1 MKTAKKQ
8 LSAQDIQDEILFKMP
23 ANKSLKLASDF
34 SMFIMMLNKTVNE
47 APRSK
52 LRDIFSARKIIP
64 IRRFSS
70 AQQAARYSSG
80 KADKKNGFSKNTRK
94 NRKNS

>member
-8 LSAQDIQDEILFKMP
+8 LSAQDIQDKILFKMP

-34 SMFIMMLNKTVNE
+34 SMFIMMLNKTVN
-47 APRSK
+47 
-52 LRDIFSARKIIP
+52 
-64 IRRFSS
+64 
-70 AQQAARYSSG
+70 
-80 KADKKNGFSKNTRK
+80 KKNGFSKNTRK